1 LKSAKSIPIIVSAGF
16 RLVSPIGGSPV
27 FLLLTREYARQQRKL
42 RAGRVVINSFILL
55 IVSFVVRTR
64 ILWFFGISLAEAL
77 FMQRKRWR
85 QSRTCAPACIIE
97 IECMRTAIL
106 PH

>member
-1 LKSAKSIPIIVSAGF
+1 MFFEIGQEHPAHRERRVSAGEPH
-16 RLVSPIGGSPV
+16 RRKPGISAAD
-27 FLLLTREYARQQRKL
+27 ARQQRKL